1 MNGNLKKTGLL
12 NLTEDRVGNNK
23 KLRGN
28 MTLQEIKALASKGE
42 GLKIEFK
49 KKASYPE
56 KIVKELIAFAN
67 TVGGELLIGVDDD
80 GTVSGQRFIEEEVFV
95 MTKAIKELI
104 FPPLDYEVVTH
115 KLSEKK
121 GVAIFKIQVSPLRPH
136 YLKENDKKHAFIRVA
151 DRSVQASR
159 EVWEILRRGRI
170 PKDTIFT
177 YGRKEEILMKA
188 LEESGKITLKEYS
201 KAANLP
207 RFMASKTL
215 VKLVLANVIQIHPQ
229 ESEDFFTIKSSAG

>member
-1 MNGNLKKTGLL
+1 
-12 NLTEDRVGNNK
+12 
-23 KLRGN
+23 
-28 MTLQEIKALASKGE
+28 MTLQEIRALAAKGE

-49 KKASYPE
+49 KKASFPE
-56 KIVKELIAFAN
+56 KIVREFIALAN
-67 TVGGELLIGVDDD
+67 TAGGNLLIGVDDD

-95 MTKAIKELI
+95 MEKAIKELI
-104 FPPLDYEVVTH
+104 FPALEYELFTL

-121 GVAIFKIQVSPLRPH
+121 GVAIFKIPVSSSRPH
-136 YLKENDKKHAFIRVA
+136 YLKENEKKQAFIRVA

-170 PKDTIFT
+170 QRDTVFT

-188 LEESGKITLKEYS
+188 LEESGKITVKEFS
-201 KAANLP
+201 KVANLP

-215 VKLVLANVIQIHPQ
+215 VKLVLANVLQIHPK
-229 ESEDFFTIKSSAG
+229 ETEDFFTLKETAG

>member
-1 MNGNLKKTGLL
+1 
-12 NLTEDRVGNNK
+12 
-23 KLRGN
+23 
-28 MTLQEIKALASKGE
+28 MTLQEIKALAAKGE

-56 KIVKELIAFAN
+56 KIVREFIALAN
-67 TVGGELLIGVDDD
+67 TAGGNLLIGVDDD

-95 MTKAIKELI
+95 MEKAIKELI
-104 FPPLDYEVVTH
+104 FPALEYEIFTL

-121 GVAIFKIQVSPLRPH
+121 GVAIFKIPVSSSRPH
-136 YLKENDKKHAFIRVA
+136 YLKENEKKQAFIRVA

-170 PKDTIFT
+170 PRDTVFT
-177 YGRKEEILMKA
+177 YGTKEEILMKA
-188 LEESGKITLKEYS
+188 LEVSGKITMREFS
-201 KAANLP
+201 KVANLP

-215 VKLVLANVIQIHPQ
+215 IKLVLANVLQIHPQ
-229 ESEDFFTIKSSAG
+229 ETEDFFTIKETAG